1 LLVAGATILLLSIIV
16 GTRIGDRAIISAD
29 GRSNSIAVDL
39 PTPVPVGSLSVPPS
53 SGKWKKS
60 RVVVAATDPAFPD
73 PRFTPTPSPSPR
85 PTPKETPTGSPR
97 ASAPD
102 AELTDTPADAFPL
115 KPNAVSTRPSA
126 PDDLGE

>member
-1 LLVAGATILLLSIIV
+1 MLVAGATILLLSIIV

-85 PTPKETPTGSPR
+85 PTPKPTPTGSPQ
-97 ASAPD
+97 ASVPD
-102 AELTDTPADAFPL
+102 AELTDTPADAFPV
-115 KPNAVSTRPSA
+115 KPNSSSSHGPA